1 MGTVCFSTLL
11 HCVIG
16 IPGPAGI
23 SSAVPVV
30 TSARE
35 VGAMAGLDVILCSLS
50 LPGGALEP

>member
-1 MGTVCFSTLL
+1 MGTVCFSTLF

-50 LPGGALEP
+50 LPGGALEL